1 MIVTLPNYLTQNPNL
16 YKLIYDDSFIS
27 SKSINYKK
35 DKLSL
40 RNSSHMIIL
49 LIDGGKVLHLK
60 DEDIK
65 VDESEILYLSQGNYF
80 MTEKISSKNAYESIL
95 ICFDDEFILK
105 FLKKYNIKIQ
115 IKQIKSIISVKKD
128 NFLSLAVST
137 INEYFNSNLENKLE
151 LLKLKTEEL
160 FLYTLSKD
168 KQNFLAFL
176 NSIIS
181 TKSSRIKYI
190 LESNLDII
198 NSVDDMCKLTR
209 LNEKA
214 LRKEIQ
220 RLYNQN
226 PKKWLDTNRLN
237 RATLL
242 LKNTNESISNIA
254 TSCGYCSVSWF
265 IEQFKKYYKTT
276 PFLYRKQNL

>member
-27 SKSINYKK
+27 SKSIIYKK

-40 RNSSHMIIL
+40 RNSTHMIIL

-80 MTEKISSKNAYESIL
+80 MTEKISSKNAYKSIL

-105 FLKKYNIKIQ
+105 FLEKNNIKIQ
-115 IKQIKSIISVKKD
+115 IKQTKSIISVKKD
-128 NFLSLAVST
+128 NFLSLTVST

-220 RLYNQN
+220 RLYKQN

>member
-1 MIVTLPNYLTQNPNL
+1 MIINLPNYLVQNPDL
-16 YKLIYDDSFIS
+16 YELINDDGFLA
-27 SKSINYKK
+27 SKSMIYKK

-40 RNSSHMIIL
+40 RNSTHMIIL
-49 LIDGGKVLHLK
+49 LINGGKVLHLK
-60 DEDIK
+60 DKDIK

-80 MTEKISSKNAYESIL
+80 MTEKISRNNAYESIL
-95 ICFDDEFILK
+95 ICFDDEFVLK
-105 FLKKYNIKIQ
+105 FLKKYDIKVQ
-115 IKQIKSIISVKKD
+115 TKEVQPIISVKKD
-128 NFLSLAVST
+128 SFLSSCVLN
-137 INEYFNSNLENKLE
+137 INEFFSSSLENKVE

-160 FLYTLSKD
+160 FLYTLSHD
-168 KQNFLAFL
+168 KKQFLAFL

-181 TKSSRIKYI
+181 TESSRVKYI

-198 NSVDDMCKLTR
+198 SGVEDMCKLTR

-226 PKKWLDTNRLN
+226 PKKWLDSNRLH

-242 LKNTNESISNIA
+242 LKNTDDSISSIA
-254 TSCGYCSVSWF
+254 TSCGYASVSWF
-265 IEQFKKYYKTT
+265 IEQFKKYNNTT
-276 PFLYRKQNL
+276 PYLYRERSL